1 MKASNCLISSLLA
14 VVVCVQGVAAQSVP
28 APSVLPATEAW
39 VEIQKD
45 SVLLDVRTP
54 EEFEKGN
61 LKGSIL
67 IPYDEIEAR
76 VSELG
81 SDKAKTIVV
90 YCASGRRAGKAAA
103 SLRSLG
109 FTSVVNAGGY
119 DELVEATPKA
129 CSNPLRC

>member
-1 MKASNCLISSLLA
+1 MTTIKHLIPFLIAGIISIEGA
-14 VVVCVQGVAAQSVP
+14 GAQSVP
-28 APSVLPATEAW
+28 PPSIVAPPEAW

-61 LKGSIL
+61 IKGSTL

-81 SDKAKTIVV
+81 SDKSKTIVV

-103 SLRSLG
+103 HGDRARVGAEGRQMMQRTEKGDSR
-109 FTSVVNAGGY
+109 
-119 DELVEATPKA
+119 
-129 CSNPLRC
+129 

>member
-1 MKASNCLISSLLA
+1 MKALKYLIPFLFVGLVA
-14 VVVCVQGVAAQSVP
+14 VVGASAQSVP
-28 APSVLPATEAW
+28 PPSIVAPPEAW

-54 EEFEKGN
+54 EEFEKGH
-61 LKGSIL
+61 LKGSVL
-67 IPYDEIEAR
+67 IPYDEIDAR

-81 SDKAKTIVV
+81 SDKTKTIVV

-103 SLRSLG
+103 SLRTLG

-119 DELVEATPKA
+119 DELLEPAPKV